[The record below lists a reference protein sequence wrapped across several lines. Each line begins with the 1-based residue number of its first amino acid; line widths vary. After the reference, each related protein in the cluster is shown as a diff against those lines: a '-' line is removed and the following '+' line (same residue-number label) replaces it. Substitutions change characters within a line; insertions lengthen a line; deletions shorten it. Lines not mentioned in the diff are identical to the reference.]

1 MKEIEFRKM
10 SVCCMK
16 EKFNQYMNENH
27 SFDKMTMFGIFCLI
41 IVITGIFGWTYE
53 FIFYFFNGGMKEFYW
68 RGGNFLPW
76 INIYATGSIMI
87 YLLTYKHRK
96 KPLRIFLT
104 SFISTGILEY
114 FSGLGMYVLG
124 NGMRCWD
131 YNSEILNFGNIH
143 GFVCLRSVLFFGLS
157 SLLLMYVIV
166 PLCFYIAHHMNKKLF
181 LTISITLCS
190 IIMFDELYNLIF
202 ARVLDLPRAYDVYSK
217 IGFNYVR
224 FK

>member
-1 MKEIEFRKM
+1 
-10 SVCCMK
+10 MK
-16 EKFNQYMNENH
+16 EKWNYYMNQDH
-27 SFDKMTMFGIFCLI
+27 SFDRVTMFGIFCLI
-41 IVITGIFGWTYE
+41 IVITGIFGWVYE

-76 INIYATGSIMI
+76 INIYATGSVMI
-87 YLLTYKHRK
+87 YLLTYHHRK
-96 KPLRIFLT
+96 KPLRVFLT
-104 SFISTGILEY
+104 SFILTGILEY
-114 FSGLGMYVLG
+114 FSGLGMYILG

-157 SLLLMYVIV
+157 SLLLMYVVV
-166 PLCFYIAHHMNKKLF
+166 PLCFYIARHMNKKLF

-190 IIMFDELYNLIF
+190 IIMFDEIYNLII

-217 IGFNYVR
+217 IGIHYVK